1 VAEREKTIARIARLT
16 KAHVGY
22 VNLVGGQDELV
33 FDGGSVVVDPSGK
46 ILARGA
52 QFKEDLLV
60 YDVPVTKKRVAK
72 AIVIKMDAPEEK
84 PALRKISL
92 KPLPLIDEIYAATVL
107 GTRDYIMKNGFKKVV
122 IGLSGGIDSS
132 LVAAIAC
139 EAVGRANVV
148 GISMPTRY
156 NAEDTKSDARRLAHN
171 LGITFYEIPI
181 EPVFE
186 SYLAVFKPYNQGIP
200 FGLAEENLQARIRG
214 NFLMA
219 FSNKFGWLVLT
230 TGNKSEMATGYCTLY
245 GDMSGGYAVIKDIFK
260 TRVYELS
267 EYVNLKAGLN
277 VIPRSVIKRA
287 PSAELR
293 FDQKDQDSLPPY
305 PVLDD
310 ILVSYIEE
318 HRSLDEIAGK
328 KISAETVRRVMDLV
342 DKSEYK
348 RRQAP
353 PGVKIT
359 KRAFGKDWRL
369 PLTNRYKAS

>member
-1 VAEREKTIARIARLT
+1 
-16 KAHVGY
+16 
-22 VNLVGGQDELV
+22 
-33 FDGGSVVVDPSGK
+33 
-46 ILARGA
+46 
-52 QFKEDLLV
+52 
-60 YDVPVTKKRVAK
+60 
-72 AIVIKMDAPEEK
+72 
-84 PALRKISL
+84 
-92 KPLPLIDEIYAATVL
+92 
-107 GTRDYIMKNGFKKVV
+107 
-122 IGLSGGIDSS
+122 
-132 LVAAIAC
+132 
-139 EAVGRANVV
+139 
-148 GISMPTRY
+148 MPTRY
-156 NAEDTKSDARRLAHN
+156 NAEDTKSDARRLAQN
-171 LGITFYEIPI
+171 LGITFHEIPI

-186 SYLAVFKPYNQGIP
+186 VFLSLLKPFNQGMP
-200 FGLAEENLQARIRG
+200 FGPAEENLQARIRG
-214 NFLMA
+214 NVLMA

-267 EYVNLKAGLN
+267 AYVNRRAGHD
-277 VIPRSVIKRA
+277 VIPRSVIRRA

-305 PVLDD
+305 PILDD

-318 HRSLDEIAGK
+318 HRSVDEIVGK
-328 KISAETVRRVMDLV
+328 KKNIETVRRVMDLV

>member
-1 VAEREKTIARIARLT
+1 MPR
-16 KAHVGY
+16 
-22 VNLVGGQDELV
+22 Q
-33 FDGGSVVVDPSGK
+33 
-46 ILARGA
+46 
-52 QFKEDLLV
+52 
-60 YDVPVTKKRVAK
+60 
-72 AIVIKMDAPEEK
+72 
-84 PALRKISL
+84 
-92 KPLPLIDEIYAATVL
+92 
-107 GTRDYIMKNGFKKVV
+107 
-122 IGLSGGIDSS
+122 IDSS

-139 EAVGRANVV
+139 DAIGRANVV
-148 GISMPTRY
+148 GISMPTRF
-156 NAEDTKSDARRLAHN
+156 NAEDTKSDARLLAQN

-186 SYLAVFKPYNQGIP
+186 AYLAMFKPYNQGTA

-214 NFLMA
+214 NVLMA

-260 TRVYELS
+260 TKVYALS
-267 EYVNLKAGLN
+267 EYVNRKAGHE

-305 PVLDD
+305 AVLDD
-310 ILVSYIEE
+310 ILMSYVEE
-318 HRSLDEIAGK
+318 HKSLDEIIGRKTGADM
-328 KISAETVRRVMDLV
+328 VRRVMDLV

>member
-1 VAEREKTIARIARLT
+1 
-16 KAHVGY
+16 
-22 VNLVGGQDELV
+22 
-33 FDGGSVVVDPSGK
+33 
-46 ILARGA
+46 
-52 QFKEDLLV
+52 
-60 YDVPVTKKRVAK
+60 
-72 AIVIKMDAPEEK
+72 
-84 PALRKISL
+84 
-92 KPLPLIDEIYAATVL
+92 
-107 GTRDYIMKNGFKKVV
+107 
-122 IGLSGGIDSS
+122 
-132 LVAAIAC
+132 
-139 EAVGRANVV
+139 
-148 GISMPTRY
+148 
-156 NAEDTKSDARRLAHN
+156 
-171 LGITFYEIPI
+171 
-181 EPVFE
+181 
-186 SYLAVFKPYNQGIP
+186 
-200 FGLAEENLQARIRG
+200 
-214 NFLMA
+214 MA

-293 FDQKDQDSLPPY
+293 FNQKDQDSLPPY

-328 KISAETVRRVMDLV
+328 KTSAETVRRVMDLV